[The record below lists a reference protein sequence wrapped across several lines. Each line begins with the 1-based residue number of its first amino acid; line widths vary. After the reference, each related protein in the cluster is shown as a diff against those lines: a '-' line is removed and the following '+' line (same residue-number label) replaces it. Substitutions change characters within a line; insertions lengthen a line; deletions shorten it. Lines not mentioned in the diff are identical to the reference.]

1 MLLAGNSLYF
11 KTMSLKL
18 KTTEGV
24 SLHVSVGWNKS
35 YQQEP
40 VIRFHFDNQQLC
52 SSYFISTFLE
62 IPDGQGLCLDG
73 DRYNYKSISADLVR
87 DCKCLIETAHL
98 KTSN

>member
-1 MLLAGNSLYF
+1 MRL
-11 KTMSLKL
+11 MKL

-24 SLHVSVGWNKS
+24 LLQVSVGWDKS

-73 DRYNYKSISADLVR
+73 GRYTYKSISADLVKG
-87 DCKCLIETAHL
+87 CKRLIETAHP
-98 KTSN
+98 KT

>member
-1 MLLAGNSLYF
+1 MGR
-11 KTMSLKL
+11 MKL

-24 SLHVSVGWNKS
+24 LLQVSVGWDKS

-40 VIRFHFDNQQLC
+40 VIRFHLDNQQLC
-52 SSYFISTFLE
+52 SSYFISTFLG

-73 DRYNYKSISADLVR
+73 GRYNYKSISADLVR
-87 DCKCLIETAHL
+87 RCKRLIETAHP